1 MWDASKCDLCGECL
15 VRCLYVECDKEKA
28 AANIQ
33 ALMDEKDA
41 EILHRCVTCCACR
54 EYCPTGAD
62 PFDLILRAMEEKKT
76 FPVPPDMA
84 KIFDLAATVPASVSI
99 GDSDKPALSIC
110 IMEGSLPPG
119 AVDGEMFKGMT
130 IVKGGD
136 YFCYVGYI
144 HLGQESPV
152 EQHARQF
159 IDNLAALGKEIVF
172 LHDDCYAMVDAKI
185 RDYGIM
191 VPFRYMHLY
200 EYMRNY
206 LRDHQSR
213 ITPLGKKVAYQRPCA
228 SRYTP
233 AKDAFLDEIFQLI
246 GVERVARRYD
256 REEGL
261 CCTGAFVRVYPDLA
275 REIQAKNIDD
285 AVASGADALVTLC
298 PMCDRVLR
306 KPSAAKGLTKIYVTD
321 LCRIALGELPYPHPV
336 SSRATA
342 I

>member
-15 VRCLYVECDKEKA
+15 VRCLYVEYDKEKA

-84 KIFDLAATVPASVSI
+84 KIFDLAATIPASVSI

-136 YFCYVGYI
+136 YFCYVGYV

-159 IDNLAALGKEIVF
+159 IDNLAALGKDIVF
-172 LHDDCYAMVDAKI
+172 LHDDCYAMVDVKI
-185 RDYGIM
+185 RDYGITA
-191 VPFRYMHLY
+191 PFRYMHLY

-246 GVERVARRYD
+246 DVERVTRRYD
-256 REEGL
+256 REEAL

-285 AVASGADALVTLC
+285 AVTSGGDALVTLC

-306 KPSAAKGLTKIYVTD
+306 KPAAAKGLTKIYVTD
-321 LCRIALGELPYPHPV
+321 LCRMALGELPYPV
-336 SSRATA
+336 T
-342 I
+342 

>member
-15 VRCLYVECDKEKA
+15 VRCLYVEYDKEKA

-159 IDNLAALGKEIVF
+159 IDNLAALGKDIVF

-213 ITPLGKKVAYQRPCA
+213 IRPLGKKVAYQRPCA

>member
-1 MWDASKCDLCGECL
+1 MWDAAKCNMCGECL
-15 VRCLYVECDKEKA
+15 VRCLYVDYDKGKA

-33 ALMDEKDA
+33 DLMDGQDA

-62 PFDLILRAMEEKKT
+62 PFDLILRAMEAKKT
-76 FPVPPDMA
+76 FPVPPEAA
-84 KIFDLAATVPASVSI
+84 KIFDLAATIPASVTP

-110 IMEGSLPPG
+110 IMEANLPPG
-119 AVDGEMFKGMT
+119 ALSGQMFKGMT
-130 IVKGGD
+130 VVKGGD
-136 YFCYVGYI
+136 YFCYVGYV

-152 EQHARQF
+152 AKHARRF
-159 IDNLAALGKEIVF
+159 IDNLAALGKDIVF
-172 LHDDCYAMVDAKI
+172 LHDDCYAMVHAMIK
-185 RDYGIM
+185 DYG
-191 VPFRYMHLY
+191 VTAPFSYMHLY
-200 EYMRNY
+200 EYLRNY

-233 AKDAFLDEIFQLI
+233 AKDVFLDEIFQLI

-256 REEGL
+256 REDAL

-275 REIQAKNIDD
+275 REVQAKNIDD
-285 AVASGADALVTLC
+285 ALAFGADALVTLC

-306 KPSAAKGLTKIYVTD
+306 KPSAARGLTKIYVTD
-321 LCRIALGELPYPHPV
+321 LCRMALGEIPFP
-336 SSRATA
+336 AA
-342 I
+342 

>member
-1 MWDASKCDLCGECL
+1 MWEASKCNLCGDCL
-15 VRCLYVECDKEKA
+15 MRCLYVAYDKEKA
-28 AANIQ
+28 AANIK
-33 ALMDEKDA
+33 ALMDGQDA

-84 KIFDLAATVPASVSI
+84 KIFDLAATIPASVSI
-99 GDSDKPALSIC
+99 GDSNKPVLSLC
-110 IMEGSLPPG
+110 IMEGNLPPG

-136 YFCYVGYI
+136 YFCYVGYV

-159 IDNLAALGKEIVF
+159 IDNLAALGKDIVF
-172 LHDDCYAMVDAKI
+172 LHDDCYAMVDAMIK
-185 RDYGIM
+185 DYGITA
-191 VPFRYMHLY
+191 PFRYMHLY

-206 LRDHQSR
+206 LREHRSR
-213 ITPLGKKVAYQRPCA
+213 ITPLGRKVAYQRPCA

-256 REEGL
+256 REDAL

-275 REIQAKNIDD
+275 REVQAKNIDD
-285 AVASGADALVTLC
+285 AIAFGADALVTLC

-306 KPSAAKGLTKIYVTD
+306 KLSAAKGLTKIYVTD
-321 LCRIALGELPYPHPV
+321 LCRMALGEIPFP
-336 SSRATA
+336 AA
-342 I
+342 

>member
-15 VRCLYVECDKEKA
+15 VRCLYVEYDKEKA

-84 KIFDLAATVPASVSI
+84 KIFDLAATIPASVSI

-136 YFCYVGYI
+136 YFCYVGYV

-159 IDNLAALGKEIVF
+159 IDNLAALGKDIVF
-172 LHDDCYAMVDAKI
+172 LHDDCYAMVDVKI
-185 RDYGIM
+185 RDYGITA
-191 VPFRYMHLY
+191 PFRYMHLY

-246 GVERVARRYD
+246 GVERVNRRYD
-256 REEGL
+256 REEAL
-261 CCTGAFVRVYPDLA
+261 CCTGAFIRVYPDLA

-285 AVASGADALVTLC
+285 AVTSGGDALVTLC

-306 KPSAAKGLTKIYVTD
+306 KPAAAKGLTKIYVTD
-321 LCRIALGELPYPHPV
+321 LCRMALGELPYPV
-336 SSRATA
+336 T
-342 I
+342 